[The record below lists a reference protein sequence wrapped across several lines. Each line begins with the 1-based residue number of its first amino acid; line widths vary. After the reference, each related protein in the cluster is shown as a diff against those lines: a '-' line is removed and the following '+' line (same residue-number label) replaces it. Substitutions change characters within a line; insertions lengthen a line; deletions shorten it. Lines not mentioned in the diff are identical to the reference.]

1 MSTGDDKLK
10 YLINNGYKEIKPTLL
25 GFLHTDDNFYFN
37 YTIKQTFDFY
47 KLIIDCEIFY
57 NDVIKKLKNYYNKL
71 PEDYNASRYYIT
83 IYFFI
88 LLPKENKNNFTIYLK
103 NVEIFKNQG
112 FNYCALCINEYKIN
126 TFFNPNDNPDLNLDF
141 EKFRIKTIEK
151 IINYSS
157 CFPSMHYVLSKIG
170 NLAQGVVLD
179 DNLYSNFSNDY
190 MDAEITEK
198 TDEKNKNSKITNNNI
213 ALFYYL
219 LNYYYSHEK
228 NK

>member
-25 GFLHTDDNFYFN
+25 GFQYDGKVFRFI
-37 YTIKQTFDFY
+37 YTIKQSLNFY
-47 KLIIDCEIFY
+47 KLIINCEIFY
-57 NDVIKKLKNYYNKL
+57 NDVIKNLSIEYDKL
-71 PEDYNASRYYIT
+71 PEDYNATNNYIF

-88 LLPKENKNNFTIYLK
+88 PLPKENKNNFTIYLK

-112 FNYCALCINEYKIN
+112 FDHCLLDINEG
-126 TFFNPNDNPDLNLDF
+126 FVFNSKFKN
-141 EKFRIKTIEK
+141 FRIKTIEK

-157 CFPSMHYVLSKIG
+157 CLPVNQYTLSKIG
-170 NLAQGVVLD
+170 NLAEGVVLD

-190 MDAEITEK
+190 MDAEIIEK
-198 TDEKNKNSKITNNNI
+198 TDEKIKNSNFTDKDV

-228 NK
+228 K

>member
-37 YTIKQTFDFY
+37 YTTKTIFNFY
-47 KLIIDCEIFY
+47 NLIIDCEIFY

-112 FNYCALCINEYKIN
+112 FNHCALCINEYKIN

-157 CFPSMHYVLSKIG
+157 CLPSMHYVLSKIG
-170 NLAQGVVLD
+170 NLAEGVVLD